1 MATIQAQTRTQIG
14 RGQWVLVGLAAA
26 VASVIAVLMVQAAA
40 IAIWPHIALFKPLD
54 SFARTALFT
63 LIPAVAATALFAW
76 LANRQ
81 PHPERAFIKIAAV
94 VLILSIIP
102 DYLLPVEHKTF
113 LASSITALLHVVAA
127 AVTVTILVA
136 GYRRQAGR

>member
-14 RGQWVLVGLAAA
+14 RGQWVLVGLATA

-76 LANRQ
+76 LAGRK